1 MSKSSY
7 AYEHEIAAK
16 DARIAALESAL
27 YKKLSE
33 AERSSIMRRESDVME
48 KRFLDLVEREVK
60 YNKRIFEAM
69 RQAEDWDAVKKEH
82 VKKWRAEWKKEEEV
96 LRGELRDFGEL
107 IIENTEQQ
115 RKMIVDGIDVD
126 NLLLSL
132 GMYDVMRSNTLYED
146 DLGGVDERLKDLRKK
161 LRQNVASQNKF
172 KENHGGYSNYVHCDE
187 YWRFFY
193 TGIRS
198 FGTMVFDVLSENIVA
213 NVSKVGYDE
222 SLDKLMKTKTLCENY
237 MKVRSRR
244 KEGNVLFYTD
254 YVNLKLEELKLTSDI
269 HLLRERIKE
278 ERRIERE
285 RLADEM
291 RAQKEFERELRKARA
306 DEEEA
311 RKALERAEIEAAKE
325 KADKERFAKL
335 QEQIEKL
342 KEALKEA
349 EDRGQRIVS
358 MAQQT
363 RRGWV
368 YIISNIGSFGEGVYK
383 IGLTRRLDP
392 MERVYELGDASVP
405 FPFDV
410 HAIIFSEDAPALETA
425 LHQAFDKYKVNSVN
439 WRKEYF
445 KVPLESIKEKVVELG
460 YEVDWEDYAY
470 APQFR
475 DSILRR

>member
-7 AYEHEIAAK
+7 AYEREIAAK
-16 DARIAALESAL
+16 DARIAELESAL
-27 YKKLSE
+27 HKKLSE
-33 AERSSIMRRESDVME
+33 RERFSVMSRESDVME
-48 KRFLDLVEREVK
+48 KRFFDLVDREVK
-60 YNKRIFEAM
+60 YNRRI
-69 RQAEDWDAVKKEH
+69 AEVMKMSLDWDATKKEYI
-82 VKKWRAEWKKEEEV
+82 KKWRSEWKKEEEL

-107 IIENTEQQ
+107 IIANTEQQ
-115 RKMIVDGIDVD
+115 RKMIVEGVDVD
-126 NLLLSL
+126 SLLLSL
-132 GMYDVMRSNTLYED
+132 GMYDVMRSNTLYD
-146 DLGGVDERLKDLRKK
+146 DDFGGVDEGLKELRKK
-161 LRQNVASQNKF
+161 LKQNIKSQKKF
-172 KENHGGYSNYVHCDE
+172 KESHNGYSNYVNCDE

-213 NVSKVGYDE
+213 NIPKVGYDE
-222 SLDKLMKTKTLCENY
+222 SLDKLMKTKTLCENH
-237 MKVRSRR
+237 MKVRSKRN
-244 KEGNVLFYTD
+244 EGNVLFYTD

-278 ERRIERE
+278 EKRIERE

-291 RAQKEFERELRKARA
+291 KAQREFERELRRARA

-311 RKALERAEIEAAKE
+311 RKALERAQVEAAKE
-325 KADKERFAKL
+325 AADKERFAKL
-335 QEQIEKL
+335 QGQIEKL
-342 KEALKEA
+342 QAALKEA
-349 EDRGQRIVS
+349 EERGQRIMS

-363 RRGWV
+363 RQGWV
-368 YIISNIGSFGEGVYK
+368 YIISNIGSFGEGIYK

-410 HAIIFSEDAPALETA
+410 HAFIFSEDAPALETA
-425 LHQAFDKYKVNSVN
+425 LHQAFDRYKVNSVN

-445 KVPLESIKEKVVELG
+445 KVPLEDIKAKVKELG
-460 YEVDWEDYAY
+460 YEVEFEDYAY

-475 DSILRR
+475 DSVLKK